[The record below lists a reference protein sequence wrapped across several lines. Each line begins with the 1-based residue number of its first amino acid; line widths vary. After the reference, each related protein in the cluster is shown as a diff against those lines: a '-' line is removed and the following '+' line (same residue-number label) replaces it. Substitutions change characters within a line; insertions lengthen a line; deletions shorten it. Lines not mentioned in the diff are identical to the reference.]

1 MTDRS
6 HITDVQIRTL
16 LIHTVLG
23 VELRTVALFVP
34 YCLSSESYV
43 QNWPN
48 LVILRFSTLS
58 LMIGTVVFEWYKD
71 ADADFRGSRTRA
83 AYFCLS
89 TAQTWWLRMLVFIYS
104 GRCFSHLYKVDTK
117 SFFIHLSCL
126 CRSTPH
132 QPSQDHD
139 HCPVVHLCAFCSD
152 ELWRGFWFVKQ
163 DQTTMTIALLYCWAE
178 LWLDLLVGSRSWCR
192 DIDSGVWSQECWWH
206 YYSWKPIHYA
216 KCRHCPPRPQWRC
229 SRSMS
234 VSPSC
239 AWVLGR
245 GHTLAEKSLWHRNPH
260 R

>member
-1 MTDRS
+1 MFCLLDDRQKS
-6 HITDVQIRTL
+6 HHRCANKNIYLSILSLVLSWGQWRFSFLGVSCSQSFVQIDVYDWHR
-16 LIHTVLG
+16 
-23 VELRTVALFVP
+23 
-34 YCLSSESYV
+34 C
-43 QNWPN
+43 
-48 LVILRFSTLS
+48 
-58 LMIGTVVFEWYKD
+58 FEWYK
-71 ADADFRGSRTRA
+71 DADFRGSRTRA

-104 GRCFSHLYKVDTK
+104 ARCFSHLYKVDTK

-132 QPSQDHD
+132 QPSQDQD

-163 DQTTMTIALLYCWAE
+163 AQTMMTIALLYCWAE
-178 LWLDLLVGSRSWCR
+178 LWLDLLVGSRSKHR
-192 DIDSGVWSQECWWH
+192 DIDSGVWSQESWWH

-229 SRSMS
+229 SHSLS
-234 VSPSC
+234 VSPFC
-239 AWVLGR
+239 AW
-245 GHTLAEKSLWHRNPH
+245 GHTLAEKSLWHRNHH

>member
-1 MTDRS
+1 
-6 HITDVQIRTL
+6 
-16 LIHTVLG
+16 
-23 VELRTVALFVP
+23 
-34 YCLSSESYV
+34 
-43 QNWPN
+43 
-48 LVILRFSTLS
+48 
-58 LMIGTVVFEWYKD
+58 
-71 ADADFRGSRTRA
+71 
-83 AYFCLS
+83 
-89 TAQTWWLRMLVFIYS
+89 MLVFIYS

-229 SRSMS
+229 SRCLS

-245 GHTLAEKSLWHRNPH
+245 GYTLAEKSLWHRNHH
-260 R
+260 RYRVSHITGPTLFSLFSRVLEHIQSNFSKPLDSPQNFDSETHLTFHFTWKIDQVTAQNVRQTGFWS

>member
-1 MTDRS
+1 MFCLHDDRQKS
-6 HITDVQIRTL
+6 HHRCANKNITYTY
-16 LIHTVLG
+16 
-23 VELRTVALFVP
+23 P
-34 YCLSSESYV
+34 YCPWCWAEDSGAFRSFLPHQRILCPELAKFGHFARLYSVTYD
-43 QNWPN
+43 WHCCFW
-48 LVILRFSTLS
+48 VIQRC
-58 LMIGTVVFEWYKD
+58 
-71 ADADFRGSRTRA
+71 RCSRTRA

-132 QPSQDHD
+132 QPSQDQD

-152 ELWRGFWFVKQ
+152 ELWSGFWFVKQ

-229 SRSMS
+229 SRSLS
-234 VSPSC
+234 VSPFC

-245 GHTLAEKSLWHRNPH
+245 GHTLAEKSL
-260 R
+260 